1 MNNLVLALSFLTI
14 IPIRNS
20 SKFKGHLSRA
30 ASWFPFVGLII
41 GVILLIVD
49 HVVVQFFQPLL
60 AAGIVV
66 VFWVIVTGGLHL
78 DGLADCFDALFASV
92 STERRLKILRDP
104 RLGSFGVIGLCLYL
118 LLKLLAIYSIN
129 SRSPY
134 LLINIYQDISQN
146 VKSPIFALICAPV
159 FARWLLLFVG
169 RQPLARSE
177 GMGSS
182 FADGL
187 TPSILAIGA
196 IIPLFLLVWGGIIA
210 ILAFSLAFLLTLAII
225 KISQNRLG
233 GITGDVLGLT
243 VELAELAILLIYAIH
258 IPEN

>member
-20 SKFKGHLSRA
+20 SKLKGHLSRA

-49 HVVVQFFQPLL
+49 YVVVQLFQPLL

-78 DGLADCFDALFASV
+78 DGLADCFDALFVPVPS
-92 STERRLKILRDP
+92 ERRLEILRDP

-134 LLINIYQDISQN
+134 LLINIYQVSQN
-146 VKSPIFALICAPV
+146 IKSPIFALIFAPV
-159 FARWLLLFVG
+159 IARWLLLLVG

-187 TPSILAIGA
+187 TPSILAVGA

-258 IPEN
+258 IPES